1 VLKNSSAQIKKPL
14 RKLFSARPDD
24 DRMQFHRVQN
34 FALKQ
39 RQRDRIDLMPAPHD
53 QDLRFAAQPL
63 EMRRKILP
71 VLTDQQSDQLAR
83 VREIGRAVRPSGFAR
98 CVTALC
104 KIAREIE
111 VYVLGRRLPCTPSI
125 KAGHVVSAFADGLAL
140 HPLERKL
147 RAGSN
152 PAPGTNQ
159 INGFVRLAPS
169 KRDLDDHHL
178 TTTGPL
184 AGPST
189 QALRPRAPGQP
200 YAPAS
205 LPRGRVSSVFPS
217 QISVSRR
224 RCSALAEP
232 R

>member
-1 VLKNSSAQIKKPL
+1 MTDAGKA
-14 RKLFSARPDD
+14 RSARPSD

-159 INGFVRLAPS
+159 INGFVRLAAIKARSRRPS
-169 KRDLDDHHL
+169 FDDHRAARG
-178 TTTGPL
+178 TFDTG
-184 AGPST
+184 AKAPSPGSAVCT
-189 QALRPRAPGQP
+189 CITSARASFVRPSFPD
-200 YAPAS
+200 
-205 LPRGRVSSVFPS
+205 LSVAATMLGA
-217 QISVSRR
+217 R
-224 RCSALAEP
+224 
-232 R
+232 